1 MKNRL
6 MKNNEI
12 NEEEYNRFFKFVDN
26 LDNIK
31 DKQLTKF
38 LKWCFD
44 NGFFENISDD
54 DLKNNGITIGIDF
67 YGKSETALIGIDP
80 SKCFNKIK
88 TSSILI
94 NLPLSK
100 REEKQM
106 YKYLDKL
113 LDKKNELSIDWR
125 RYAKEYWYGEYRNF
139 NCN

>member
-54 DLKNNGITIGIDF
+54 DIDDF
-67 YGKSETALIGIDP
+67 YEYESIRLL
-80 SKCFNKIK
+80 KIMV
-88 TSSILI
+88 L
-94 NLPLSK
+94 
-100 REEKQM
+100 Q
-106 YKYLDKL
+106 
-113 LDKKNELSIDWR
+113 
-125 RYAKEYWYGEYRNF
+125 
-139 NCN
+139 